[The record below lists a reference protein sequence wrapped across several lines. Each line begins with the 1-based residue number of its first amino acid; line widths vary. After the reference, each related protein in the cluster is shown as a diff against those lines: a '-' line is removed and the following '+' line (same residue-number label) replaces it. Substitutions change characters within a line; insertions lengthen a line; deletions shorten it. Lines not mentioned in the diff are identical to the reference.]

1 MLCLCLAEAALSFVA
16 LGPVLRRADSPALAA
31 RFEDPPSMPP
41 FPAAIA
47 AAACEGARGRPVQMM
62 AVAAPPRAKS
72 TSTAVTRR
80 GGGQLISW
88 YFKSISSTRLL
99 TAEQEQQLS
108 RMIIAGE
115 EYERAREELAEELMR
130 QPTVEEWAERVELS
144 VRELRKRM
152 RRTNSAR
159 DLMVAANMRLVVSIV
174 RPYLAPNA
182 VAGGALS
189 MEDLVQEGSLG
200 LLKAVSRFRPERGHR
215 FSTYATWW
223 IRTTVQRAVADQ
235 ARTIRLPFGK
245 SRMLS
250 KAKRLYDT
258 LQQQHGRRPTE
269 DELASGLDVPV
280 SQLRVLMQHWH
291 GVGSLEAPISS
302 RGPSASGGGRQSTLL
317 DAYRSR
323 PQQQRTPEDSVEVT
337 LVSDCLKELCVH
349 PWLHTPHPSVLSPSL
364 DPSSSPLPHSRRCPL
379 PHHAVEPLHAHSSP
393 CGLVTPA
400 PFLPRTPSSAGS
412 RTSSRHSK
420 RRCYRSAT
428 GWAMAPLSRGS
439 KSLRVVICPR
449 SRRSSPKAALSASCA
464 SSAPCGSCSRFATTR
479 SGSSSDECR
488 PVSASVL
495 AERVRQEMRA
505 AEMCRGKESEGQHT
519 DTHRRRRGDFGL
531 GMAVRLV
538 WGLRTVQRWHERSV
552 FVGAW
557 RGGQLQFVCSV

>member
-1 MLCLCLAEAALSFVA
+1 
-16 LGPVLRRADSPALAA
+16 
-31 RFEDPPSMPP
+31 
-41 FPAAIA
+41 
-47 AAACEGARGRPVQMM
+47 M
-62 AVAAPPRAKS
+62 AVAAPPRTKAKS
-72 TSTAVTRR
+72 SGTAVTRR

-99 TAEQEQQLS
+99 TAQQEQQLS

-115 EYERAREELAEELMR
+115 EYEKARDELSEELMR
-130 QPTVEEWAERVELS
+130 TPTIDEWAERVGLS
-144 VRELRKRM
+144 KPELRKRM

-269 DELASGLDVPV
+269 EELATGLDVPV
-280 SQLRVLMQHWH
+280 AQLRVLMQHWH
-291 GVGSLEAPISS
+291 GVGSLEAPITS
-302 RGPSASGGGRQSTLL
+302 RGPSGNGAGRQSTLL

-337 LVSDCLKELCVH
+337 LVSDCLKELLEH
-349 PWLHTPHPSVLSPSL
+349 ELSPIEAEVLSL
-364 DPSSSPLPHSRRCPL
+364 RY
-379 PHHAVEPLHAHSSP
+379 
-393 CGLVTPA
+393 GL
-400 PFLPRTPSSAGS
+400 GD
-412 RTSSRHSK
+412 
-420 RRCYRSAT
+420 
-428 GWAMAPLSRGS
+428 G
-439 KSLRVVICPR
+439 
-449 SRRSSPKAALSASCA
+449 AALSWKQIAARCDMPEKQA
-464 SSAPCGSCSRFATTR
+464 QLAQSRALRKLRKQR
-479 SGSSSDECR
+479 S
-488 PVSASVL
+488 
-495 AERVRQEMRA
+495 
-505 AEMCRGKESEGQHT
+505 
-519 DTHRRRRGDFGL
+519 
-531 GMAVRLV
+531 
-538 WGLRTVQRWHERSV
+538 LR
-552 FVGAW
+552 
-557 RGGQLQFVCSV
+557 QLQPFCDHEEWEQEALGRMSPGARIGAR

>member
-1 MLCLCLAEAALSFVA
+1 MTLKGFAAGPGPHEARMLCLCLAEMALGFMAV
-16 LGPVLRRADSPALAA
+16 GPVLRRADSPALAA
-31 RFEDPPSMPP
+31 RLEDPPCTP
-41 FPAAIA
+41 FPVATFA
-47 AAACEGARGRPVQMM
+47 AAACLGARARPLEMM
-62 AVAAPPRAKS
+62 TVAAPPRPKS
-72 TSTAVTRR
+72 SSTAVTRGR
-80 GGGQLISW
+80 GGGQLVSW

-115 EYERAREELAEELMR
+115 QYERARHELADELMR
-130 QPTVEEWAERVELS
+130 LPTVEEWAERVELS
-144 VRELRKRM
+144 VRELQKRM

-258 LQQQHGRRPTE
+258 LLQQHGRRPTE

-302 RGPSASGGGRQSTLL
+302 HGPSSTASGRQSTLL
-317 DAYRSR
+317 DAYRTK

-337 LVSDCLKELCVH
+337 LVSDCLKEL
-349 PWLHTPHPSVLSPSL
+349 
-364 DPSSSPLPHSRRCPL
+364 
-379 PHHAVEPLHAHSSP
+379 
-393 CGLVTPA
+393 
-400 PFLPRTPSSAGS
+400 
-412 RTSSRHSK
+412 
-420 RRCYRSAT
+420 
-428 GWAMAPLSRGS
+428 
-439 KSLRVVICPR
+439 
-449 SRRSSPKAALSASCA
+449 
-464 SSAPCGSCSRFATTR
+464 
-479 SGSSSDECR
+479 
-488 PVSASVL
+488 
-495 AERVRQEMRA
+495 
-505 AEMCRGKESEGQHT
+505 
-519 DTHRRRRGDFGL
+519 
-531 GMAVRLV
+531 
-538 WGLRTVQRWHERSV
+538 
-552 FVGAW
+552 
-557 RGGQLQFVCSV
+557 